1 MTKSIIQL
9 VDDYRTWLADK
20 TQVRELTQGWHEITT
35 PFIDHH
41 NDMIQLYVRRKNDQ
55 IVLTDDG
62 YVINDL
68 ADSGCDVD
76 SSPKRRAL
84 LARTLNGFGVMRD
97 GRALTVTAD
106 DSTFAYKKHSL
117 LQSILAVSD
126 MFMLAQSNVASLF
139 VEDVYSW
146 LDEHDI
152 RYTPRA
158 KFSGQTGFDHVFEA
172 VIPKSR
178 SAPERLL
185 KAISNPSRERVESA
199 IFSWSD
205 TRQSRPEGAKLYTMI
220 NDQRNIPSGTLDA
233 LEAYDITSVLW
244 SERESFVSAL
254 AA

>member
-1 MTKSIIQL
+1 MNKPITQL
-9 VDDYRTWLADK
+9 VDEYRTWLAEK
-20 TQVRELTQGWHEITT
+20 THVRELTQGWHEITT

-41 NDMIQLYVRRKNDQ
+41 NDMIQLYIARKDDR

-68 ADSGCDVD
+68 ADAGCDVD
-76 SSPKRRAL
+76 GSPKRKAL
-84 LARTLNGFGVMRD
+84 LARTLNGFGVTRD
-97 GRALTVTAD
+97 GDALTVTAD
-106 DSTFAYKKHSL
+106 DSTFAFKKHSL

-139 VEDVYSW
+139 VEDVYGW
-146 LDEHDI
+146 LDEQEI

-172 VIPKSR
+172 VIPKSK

-185 KAISNPSRERVESA
+185 KAISNPSRDRIESA

-205 TRQSRPEGAKLYTMI
+205 TRDSRPEGAEFYTLI
-220 NDQRNIPSGTLDA
+220 NDQKKIPAGTLDA
-233 LEAYDITSVLW
+233 LQAYDITSVLW
-244 SERESFVSAL
+244 SEREKFVTAL